1 MDLLTNLNPAQRLAV
16 TTTEGPV
23 MVMAGAGSGKTKVLT
38 TRISYIIK
46 ELKVIPSKILA
57 VTFTNKAAL
66 EMKKR
71 VADMLDINTDYMW
84 VSTFHSF
91 CARLLRME
99 IDAMPPYNKKFTI
112 LDEEDSI
119 RVIRKII
126 SESNREFETTPKEFK
141 KVISKNKNNKDYS
154 VNIPSIEDFMY
165 VNQKY
170 EEKCKK
176 DNLLDF
182 DDLIIKTIE
191 LFTKNPKILEKYQ
204 NQFEYILVDEFQDTN
219 EFQYDLMTMLS
230 SKHRNLFVVGDDFQ
244 SIYSFRGAKIEN
256 IRKLQQDYQDIKL
269 ILLEQNYRST
279 SQILNLANDV
289 IENNPNQIKKV
300 MFSTNKEGVLPK
312 YYNASTAEDEV
323 NFVQNIILEGVRK
336 GKKYSDF
343 AIMYRASFISNKFE
357 QMLIRNGIPYV
368 VYGGLPFYSR
378 KEIKDI
384 IAYLRVLIHH
394 NDNFSFQRIINVPKR
409 KIGDKIFES
418 LSIKAEE
425 KSLSLY
431 DAIDFFSGN
440 RVGIKNLYSF
450 KEKMD
455 DLSSRIEEMSLKDLV
470 DEIYDAFSYEN
481 ELKNEEETFHDRLEN
496 IEELK
501 KELEKEK
508 KKYPKLSNF
517 DVLDA
522 FLLNLELMSDDENHN
537 SIDSLC
543 LTTFHQAKGLEFD
556 TVFMVAMEEDVFP
569 SVNAKTEKELEE
581 ERRICYVG
589 ITRAKKELYLSSSK
603 KRWLYIDHML
613 NNFDGERKKSRFIDE
628 LVSEHYF
635 DMSKPKPRVN
645 LGESTTFASFTYK
658 KEEKKKEEVVSDISY
673 KIGDKINH
681 KAFGDGLV
689 VQVSGSTITVA
700 FKAPYGVKVLNG
712 NHPSIRKI

>member
-99 IDAMPPYNKKFTI
+99 IDAMPPYNKKFNI
-112 LDEEDSI
+112 LDEDDSLKIVKKIIEDLDFDTDYKPKVIRELISKSKNFKNYSI
-119 RVIRKII
+119 RDPRLL
-126 SESNREFETTPKEFK
+126 
-141 KVISKNKNNKDYS
+141 
-154 VNIPSIEDFMY
+154 NIFTI

-170 EEKCKK
+170 EERCKE

-191 LFTKNPKILEKYQ
+191 LFNKNPNILEKYQ
-204 NQFEYILVDEFQDTN
+204 NQFDYVLVDEFQDTN
-219 EFQYDLMTMLS
+219 AMQYDLMTLLAR
-230 SKHRNLFVVGDDFQ
+230 RNRNIFVVGDDFQ

-256 IRKLQQDYQDIKL
+256 IMKFQTEYKDYTL
-269 ILLEQNYRST
+269 ILLEENYRST
-279 SQILNLANDV
+279 TQILDLANN
-289 IENNPNQIKKV
+289 IILKNPNQIKKI
-300 MFSTNKEGVLPK
+300 MFSNKKVGPLPK
-312 YYNASTAEDEV
+312 YYRATSSYDETI
-323 NFVQNIILEGVRK
+323 FVINKILEGIRK
-336 GKKYSDF
+336 GKNYSDF
-343 AIMYRASFISNKFE
+343 AIMYRANSISRSFEDQLVKNK
-357 QMLIRNGIPYV
+357 IPYTI
-368 VYGGLPFYSR
+368 YGGLSFFSR
-378 KEIKDI
+378 AEIKDMS
-384 IAYLRVLIHH
+384 AYLRLLIHP
-394 NDNFSFQRIINVPKR
+394 DDDFSFDRVVNVPKR
-409 KIGDKIFES
+409 KIGKKILEN
-418 LSIKAEE
+418 LKIKAYE
-425 KSLSLY
+425 KTLPLY
-431 DAIDFFSGN
+431 DAIDYYSGN
-440 RVGIKNLYSF
+440 GIAADNLRQF
-450 KEKMD
+450 KATLDEIRDKIE
-455 DLSSRIEEMSLKDLV
+455 DLSLPGILK
-470 DEIYDAFSYEN
+470 EIYDKTGYDDEIRKDMDSYQDRLDNIQEFSSV
-481 ELKNEEETFHDRLEN
+481 LKETEEEYEDLGLTHFEMLEN
-496 IEELK
+496 L
-501 KELEKEK
+501 LFD
-508 KKYPKLSNF
+508 LSLRSEH
-517 DVLDA
+517 DDIK
-522 FLLNLELMSDDENHN
+522 SDE
-537 SIDSLC
+537 SVR

-556 TVFMVAMEEDVFP
+556 TVFMVAMEEEIFP
-569 SVNAKTEKELEE
+569 GINISSNEDLEE

-589 ITRAKKELYLSSSK
+589 ITRAKNELYLTNAENRMRFGK
-603 KRWLYIDHML
+603 TEYMVP
-613 NNFDGERKKSRFIDE
+613 SRFI
-628 LVSEHYF
+628 SEMDSKLYENLRG
-635 DMSKPKPRVN
+635 SKPKTRVN

>member
-99 IDAMPPYNKKFTI
+99 IDAMPPYNKKFNI
-112 LDEEDSI
+112 LDEDDSLKIVKKIIEDLDFDTDYKPKVIRELISKSKNFKNYSI
-119 RVIRKII
+119 RDPRLL
-126 SESNREFETTPKEFK
+126 
-141 KVISKNKNNKDYS
+141 
-154 VNIPSIEDFMY
+154 NIFTI

-170 EEKCKK
+170 EERCKEE
-176 DNLLDF
+176 NLLDF

-191 LFTKNPKILEKYQ
+191 LFHKNPNILEKYQ
-204 NQFEYILVDEFQDTN
+204 NQFDYVLVDEFQDTN
-219 EFQYDLMTMLS
+219 AMQYDLMTLLAR
-230 SKHRNLFVVGDDFQ
+230 RNRNIFVVGDDFQ

-256 IRKLQQDYQDIKL
+256 IMKFQTEYKDYTL
-269 ILLEQNYRST
+269 ILLEENYRST
-279 SQILNLANDV
+279 TQILDLANN
-289 IENNPNQIKKV
+289 IILKNPNQIKKI
-300 MFSTNKEGVLPK
+300 MFSNKKVGPLPK
-312 YYNASTAEDEV
+312 YYRATSSYDETI
-323 NFVQNIILEGVRK
+323 FVINKILEGIRK
-336 GKKYSDF
+336 GKNYSDF
-343 AIMYRASFISNKFE
+343 AIMYRANSISRSFEDQLVKNK
-357 QMLIRNGIPYV
+357 IPYTI
-368 VYGGLPFYSR
+368 YGGLSFFSR
-378 KEIKDI
+378 AEIKDMS
-384 IAYLRVLIHH
+384 AYLRLLIHP
-394 NDNFSFQRIINVPKR
+394 DDDFSFDRVVNVPKR
-409 KIGDKIFES
+409 KIGKKILEN
-418 LSIKAEE
+418 LKIKAYE
-425 KSLSLY
+425 KTLPLY
-431 DAIDFFSGN
+431 DAIDHYSGN
-440 RVGIKNLYSF
+440 GIAADNLRQF
-450 KEKMD
+450 KSTLDEIRDKIE
-455 DLSSRIEEMSLKDLV
+455 DLSLPGILK
-470 DEIYDAFSYEN
+470 EIYDKTGYDDEIRKDMDSYQDRLDNIQEFSSV
-481 ELKNEEETFHDRLEN
+481 LKETEEEYEDLGLTHFEMLEN
-496 IEELK
+496 L
-501 KELEKEK
+501 LFD
-508 KKYPKLSNF
+508 LSLRSEH
-517 DVLDA
+517 DDIK
-522 FLLNLELMSDDENHN
+522 SDE
-537 SIDSLC
+537 SVR

-556 TVFMVAMEEDVFP
+556 TVFMVAMEEEIFP
-569 SVNAKTEKELEE
+569 GINISSNEDLEE

-589 ITRAKKELYLSSSK
+589 ITRAKNELYLTNAENRMRFGK
-603 KRWLYIDHML
+603 TEYMVP
-613 NNFDGERKKSRFIDE
+613 SRFI
-628 LVSEHYF
+628 SEMDSKLYENLRG
-635 DMSKPKPRVN
+635 SKPKPRVN
-645 LGESTTFASFTYK
+645 LGTSTTFASFTYK

>member
-99 IDAMPPYNKKFTI
+99 IDAMPPYNKKFNI
-112 LDEEDSI
+112 LDEDDSLKIVKKIIEDLDFDTDYKPKVIRELISKSKNFKNYSI
-119 RVIRKII
+119 RDPRLL
-126 SESNREFETTPKEFK
+126 
-141 KVISKNKNNKDYS
+141 
-154 VNIPSIEDFMY
+154 NIFTI

-170 EEKCKK
+170 EERCKEE
-176 DNLLDF
+176 NLLDF

-191 LFTKNPKILEKYQ
+191 LFNKNPNILEKYQ
-204 NQFEYILVDEFQDTN
+204 NQFDYVLVDEFQDTN
-219 EFQYDLMTMLS
+219 AMQYDLMTLLAR
-230 SKHRNLFVVGDDFQ
+230 RNRNIFVVGDDFQ

-256 IRKLQQDYQDIKL
+256 IMKFQTEYKDYTL
-269 ILLEQNYRST
+269 ILLEENYRST
-279 SQILNLANDV
+279 TQILDLANN
-289 IENNPNQIKKV
+289 IILKNPNQIKKI
-300 MFSTNKEGVLPK
+300 MFSNKKVGPLPK
-312 YYNASTAEDEV
+312 YYRATSSYDETI
-323 NFVQNIILEGVRK
+323 FVINKILEGIRK
-336 GKKYSDF
+336 GKNYSDF
-343 AIMYRASFISNKFE
+343 AIMYRANSISRSFEDQLVKNK
-357 QMLIRNGIPYV
+357 IPYTI
-368 VYGGLPFYSR
+368 YGGLSFFSR
-378 KEIKDI
+378 TEIKDMS
-384 IAYLRVLIHH
+384 AYLRLLIHP
-394 NDNFSFQRIINVPKR
+394 DDDFSFDRVVNVPKR
-409 KIGDKIFES
+409 KIGKKILEN
-418 LSIKAEE
+418 LKIKAYE
-425 KSLSLY
+425 KTLPLY
-431 DAIDFFSGN
+431 DAIDYYSGN
-440 RVGIKNLYSF
+440 GIAADNLRQF
-450 KEKMD
+450 KATLDEIRDKIE
-455 DLSSRIEEMSLKDLV
+455 DLSLPGILK
-470 DEIYDAFSYEN
+470 EIYDKTGYDDEIRKDMDSYQDRLDNIQEFSSV
-481 ELKNEEETFHDRLEN
+481 LKETEEEYEDLGLTHFEMLEN
-496 IEELK
+496 L
-501 KELEKEK
+501 LFD
-508 KKYPKLSNF
+508 LSLRSEH
-517 DVLDA
+517 DDIK
-522 FLLNLELMSDDENHN
+522 SDE
-537 SIDSLC
+537 SVR

-556 TVFMVAMEEDVFP
+556 TVFMVAMEEEIFP
-569 SVNAKTEKELEE
+569 GINISSNEDLEE

-589 ITRAKKELYLSSSK
+589 ITRAKNELYLTNAENRMRFGK
-603 KRWLYIDHML
+603 TEYMVP
-613 NNFDGERKKSRFIDE
+613 SRFI
-628 LVSEHYF
+628 SEMDSKLYENLRG
-635 DMSKPKPRVN
+635 SKPKPRVN
-645 LGESTTFASFTYK
+645 IGESTTFASFTYK

>member
-99 IDAMPPYNKKFTI
+99 IDAMPPYNKKFNI
-112 LDEEDSI
+112 LDEDDSLKIVKKIIEDLDFDTDYKPKVIRELISKSKNFKNYSI
-119 RVIRKII
+119 RDPRLL
-126 SESNREFETTPKEFK
+126 
-141 KVISKNKNNKDYS
+141 
-154 VNIPSIEDFMY
+154 NIFTI

-170 EEKCKK
+170 EERCKE

-191 LFTKNPKILEKYQ
+191 LFNKNPNILEKYQ
-204 NQFEYILVDEFQDTN
+204 NQFDYVLVDEFQDTN
-219 EFQYDLMTMLS
+219 AMQYDLMTLLAR
-230 SKHRNLFVVGDDFQ
+230 RNRNIFVVGDDFQ

-256 IRKLQQDYQDIKL
+256 IMKFQTEYKDYTL
-269 ILLEQNYRST
+269 ILLEENYRST
-279 SQILNLANDV
+279 TQILDLANN
-289 IENNPNQIKKV
+289 IILKNPNQIKKI
-300 MFSTNKEGVLPK
+300 MFSNKKVGPLPK
-312 YYNASTAEDEV
+312 YYRATSSYDETI
-323 NFVQNIILEGVRK
+323 FVINKILEGIRK
-336 GKKYSDF
+336 GKNYSDF
-343 AIMYRASFISNKFE
+343 AIMYRANSISRSFEDQLVKNK
-357 QMLIRNGIPYV
+357 IPYTI
-368 VYGGLPFYSR
+368 YGGLSFFSR
-378 KEIKDI
+378 AEIKDMS
-384 IAYLRVLIHH
+384 AYLRLLIHP
-394 NDNFSFQRIINVPKR
+394 DDDFSFDRVVNVPKR
-409 KIGDKIFES
+409 KIGKKILEN
-418 LSIKAEE
+418 LKIKAYE
-425 KSLSLY
+425 KTLPLY
-431 DAIDFFSGN
+431 DAIDHYSGN
-440 RVGIKNLYSF
+440 GIAADNLRNF
-450 KEKMD
+450 KSTLDEIRNRIE
-455 DLSSRIEEMSLKDLV
+455 DLSLPGILK
-470 DEIYDAFSYEN
+470 EIYDKTGYDDEIRKDMDSYQDRLDNIQEFSSV
-481 ELKNEEETFHDRLEN
+481 LKETEEEYEDLGLTHFEMLEN
-496 IEELK
+496 L
-501 KELEKEK
+501 LFD
-508 KKYPKLSNF
+508 LSLRSEH
-517 DVLDA
+517 DDIK
-522 FLLNLELMSDDENHN
+522 SDE
-537 SIDSLC
+537 SVR

-556 TVFMVAMEEDVFP
+556 TVFMVAMEEEIFP
-569 SVNAKTEKELEE
+569 GINISSNEDLEE

-589 ITRAKKELYLSSSK
+589 ITRAKNELYLTNAENRMRFGK
-603 KRWLYIDHML
+603 TEYMVP
-613 NNFDGERKKSRFIDE
+613 SRFI
-628 LVSEHYF
+628 SEMDSKLYENLRG
-635 DMSKPKPRVN
+635 SKPKPRVN
-645 LGESTTFASFTYK
+645 LGTSTTFASFTYK

>member
-99 IDAMPPYNKKFTI
+99 IDAMPPYNKKFNI
-112 LDEEDSI
+112 LDEDDSLKIVKKIIEDLDFDTDYKPKVIRELISKSKNFKNYSI
-119 RVIRKII
+119 RDPRLL
-126 SESNREFETTPKEFK
+126 
-141 KVISKNKNNKDYS
+141 
-154 VNIPSIEDFMY
+154 NIFTI

-170 EEKCKK
+170 EERCKEE
-176 DNLLDF
+176 NLLDF

-191 LFTKNPKILEKYQ
+191 LFHKNPNILEKYQ
-204 NQFEYILVDEFQDTN
+204 NQFDYVLVDEFQDTN
-219 EFQYDLMTMLS
+219 AMQYDLMTLLAR
-230 SKHRNLFVVGDDFQ
+230 RNRNIFVVGDDFQ

-256 IRKLQQDYQDIKL
+256 IMKFQTEYKDYTL
-269 ILLEQNYRST
+269 ILLEENYRST
-279 SQILNLANDV
+279 TQILDLANN
-289 IENNPNQIKKV
+289 IILKNPNQIKKI
-300 MFSTNKEGVLPK
+300 MFSNKKVGPLPK
-312 YYNASTAEDEV
+312 YYRATSSYDETI
-323 NFVQNIILEGVRK
+323 FVINKILEGIRK
-336 GKKYSDF
+336 GKNYSDF
-343 AIMYRASFISNKFE
+343 AIMYRANSISRSFEDQLVKNK
-357 QMLIRNGIPYV
+357 IPYTI
-368 VYGGLPFYSR
+368 YGGLSFFSR
-378 KEIKDI
+378 AEIKDMS
-384 IAYLRVLIHH
+384 AYLRLLIHP
-394 NDNFSFQRIINVPKR
+394 DDDFSFDRVVNVPKR
-409 KIGDKIFES
+409 KIGKKILEN
-418 LSIKAEE
+418 LKIKAYE
-425 KSLSLY
+425 KTLPLY
-431 DAIDFFSGN
+431 DAIDYYSGN
-440 RVGIKNLYSF
+440 GIAADNLRQF
-450 KEKMD
+450 KATLDEIRDKIE
-455 DLSSRIEEMSLKDLV
+455 DLSLPGILK
-470 DEIYDAFSYEN
+470 EIYDKTGYDDEIRKDMDSYQDRLDNIQEFSSV
-481 ELKNEEETFHDRLEN
+481 LKETEEEYEDLGLTHFEMLEN
-496 IEELK
+496 L
-501 KELEKEK
+501 LFD
-508 KKYPKLSNF
+508 LSLRSEH
-517 DVLDA
+517 DDIK
-522 FLLNLELMSDDENHN
+522 SDE
-537 SIDSLC
+537 SVR

-556 TVFMVAMEEDVFP
+556 TVFMVAMEEEIFP
-569 SVNAKTEKELEE
+569 GINISSNEDLEE

-589 ITRAKKELYLSSSK
+589 ITRAKNELYLTNAENRMRFGK
-603 KRWLYIDHML
+603 TEYMVP
-613 NNFDGERKKSRFIDE
+613 SRFI
-628 LVSEHYF
+628 SEMDSKLYENLRG
-635 DMSKPKPRVN
+635 SKPKPRVN
-645 LGESTTFASFTYK
+645 LGTSTTFASFTYI

>member
-99 IDAMPPYNKKFTI
+99 IDALPPYNKKFNI
-112 LDEEDSI
+112 LDEDDSLKIVKKIIEDLDFDI
-119 RVIRKII
+119 DCKPKVIR
-126 SESNREFETTPKEFK
+126 EF
-141 KVISKNKNNKDYS
+141 ISKSKNFKNYN
-154 VNIPSIEDFMY
+154 VNDPRLLHIFTI

-170 EEKCKK
+170 EERCRE

-191 LFTKNPKILEKYQ
+191 LFHKNPKILEKYQ
-204 NQFEYILVDEFQDTN
+204 NQFDYVLVDEFQDTN
-219 EFQYDLMTMLS
+219 AMQYDLMTLLAR
-230 SKHRNLFVVGDDFQ
+230 RNRNIFVVGDDFQ

-256 IRKLQQDYQDIKL
+256 IMKFQAEYKDYTL
-269 ILLEQNYRST
+269 ILLEENYRST
-279 SQILNLANDV
+279 TQILDLANN
-289 IENNPNQIKKV
+289 IILKNPNQIKKI
-300 MFSTNKEGVLPK
+300 MFSNKKVGPLPK
-312 YYNASTAEDEV
+312 YYRATSSYDETI
-323 NFVQNIILEGVRK
+323 FVINKILEGIRK

-343 AIMYRASFISNKFE
+343 AIIYRANSISRSFEDQLVKNK
-357 QMLIRNGIPYV
+357 IPYTI
-368 VYGGLPFYSR
+368 YGGLSFFSR
-378 KEIKDI
+378 AEIKDMS
-384 IAYLRVLIHH
+384 AYLRLLIHP
-394 NDNFSFQRIINVPKR
+394 DDDFSFDRVVNVPKR
-409 KIGDKIFES
+409 KIGKKILEN
-418 LSIKAEE
+418 LKIKAYE
-425 KSLSLY
+425 KALPLY
-431 DAIDFFSGN
+431 DAIDHYSGN
-440 RVGIKNLYSF
+440 GIAADNLRKF
-450 KEKMD
+450 KSTLDEIRDK
-455 DLSSRIEEMSLKDLV
+455 IEELSLPEILK
-470 DEIYDAFSYEN
+470 EIYDKTGYDDEIRKDMDSYQDRFDNIKEFSSV
-481 ELKNEEETFHDRLEN
+481 LKETEEEYEDLGLTHFEMLEN
-496 IEELK
+496 L
-501 KELEKEK
+501 LFD
-508 KKYPKLSNF
+508 LSLRSEH
-517 DVLDA
+517 DDTK
-522 FLLNLELMSDDENHN
+522 SDE
-537 SIDSLC
+537 SVR

-556 TVFMVAMEEDVFP
+556 TVFMVAMEEEIFP
-569 SVNAKTEKELEE
+569 GINIISNEDLEE

-589 ITRAKKELYLSSSK
+589 ITRAKNELYLTNAEN
-603 KRWLYIDHML
+603 RMRFGRIEYMVP
-613 NNFDGERKKSRFIDE
+613 SRFI
-628 LVSEHYF
+628 SEM
-635 DMSKPKPRVN
+635 DSKLYENLRGSRPKPRVN

-658 KEEKKKEEVVSDISY
+658 KEEKKEEEVVSNISY

>member
-99 IDAMPPYNKKFTI
+99 IDAMPPYNKKFNI
-112 LDEEDSI
+112 LDEDDSLKIVKKIIEDLDFDTDYKPKVIRELISKSKNFKNYSI
-119 RVIRKII
+119 RDPRLL
-126 SESNREFETTPKEFK
+126 
-141 KVISKNKNNKDYS
+141 
-154 VNIPSIEDFMY
+154 NIFTI

-170 EEKCKK
+170 EERCKEE
-176 DNLLDF
+176 NLLDF

-191 LFTKNPKILEKYQ
+191 LFNKNPNILEKYQ
-204 NQFEYILVDEFQDTN
+204 NQFDYVLVDEFQDTN
-219 EFQYDLMTMLS
+219 AMQYDLMTLLAR
-230 SKHRNLFVVGDDFQ
+230 RNRNIFVVGDDFQ

-256 IRKLQQDYQDIKL
+256 IMKFQTEYKDYTL
-269 ILLEQNYRST
+269 ILLEENYRST
-279 SQILNLANDV
+279 TQILDLANN
-289 IENNPNQIKKV
+289 IILKNPNQIKKI
-300 MFSTNKEGVLPK
+300 MFSNKKVGPLPK
-312 YYNASTAEDEV
+312 YYRATSSYDETI
-323 NFVQNIILEGVRK
+323 FVINKILEGIRK
-336 GKKYSDF
+336 GKNYSDF
-343 AIMYRASFISNKFE
+343 AIMYRANSISRSFEDQLVKNK
-357 QMLIRNGIPYV
+357 IPYTI
-368 VYGGLPFYSR
+368 YGGLSFFSR
-378 KEIKDI
+378 AEIKDMS
-384 IAYLRVLIHH
+384 AYLRLLIHP
-394 NDNFSFQRIINVPKR
+394 DDDFSFDRVVNVPKR
-409 KIGDKIFES
+409 KIGKKILEN
-418 LSIKAEE
+418 LKIKAYE
-425 KSLSLY
+425 KTLPLY
-431 DAIDFFSGN
+431 DAIDHYSGN
-440 RVGIKNLYSF
+440 GIAADNLRNF
-450 KEKMD
+450 KSTLDEIRDKIE
-455 DLSSRIEEMSLKDLV
+455 DLSLPGILK
-470 DEIYDAFSYEN
+470 EIYDKTGYDDEIRKDMDSYQDRLDNIQEFSSV
-481 ELKNEEETFHDRLEN
+481 LKETEEEYEDLGLTHFEMLEN
-496 IEELK
+496 L
-501 KELEKEK
+501 LFD
-508 KKYPKLSNF
+508 LSLRSEH
-517 DVLDA
+517 DDIK
-522 FLLNLELMSDDENHN
+522 SDE
-537 SIDSLC
+537 SVR

-556 TVFMVAMEEDVFP
+556 TVFMVAMEEEIFP
-569 SVNAKTEKELEE
+569 GINISSNEDLEE

-589 ITRAKKELYLSSSK
+589 ITRAKNELYLTNAENRMRFGK
-603 KRWLYIDHML
+603 TEYMVP
-613 NNFDGERKKSRFIDE
+613 SRFI
-628 LVSEHYF
+628 SEMDSKLYENLRG
-635 DMSKPKPRVN
+635 SKPKPRVN
-645 LGESTTFASFTYK
+645 LGTSTTFASFTYK

>member
-99 IDAMPPYNKKFTI
+99 IDAMPPYNKKFNI
-112 LDEEDSI
+112 LDEDDSLKIVKKIIEDLDFDTDYKPKVIRELISKSKNFKNYSI
-119 RVIRKII
+119 RDPRLL
-126 SESNREFETTPKEFK
+126 
-141 KVISKNKNNKDYS
+141 
-154 VNIPSIEDFMY
+154 NIFTI

-170 EEKCKK
+170 EERCKEE
-176 DNLLDF
+176 NLLDF

-191 LFTKNPKILEKYQ
+191 LFNKNPNILEKYQ
-204 NQFEYILVDEFQDTN
+204 NQFDYVLVDEFQDTN
-219 EFQYDLMTMLS
+219 AMQYDLMTLLAR
-230 SKHRNLFVVGDDFQ
+230 RNRNIFVVGDDFQ

-256 IRKLQQDYQDIKL
+256 IMKFQTEYKDYTL
-269 ILLEQNYRST
+269 ILLEENYRST
-279 SQILNLANDV
+279 TQILDLANN
-289 IENNPNQIKKV
+289 IILKNPNQIKKI
-300 MFSTNKEGVLPK
+300 MFSNKKVGPLPK
-312 YYNASTAEDEV
+312 YYRATSSYDETI
-323 NFVQNIILEGVRK
+323 FVINKILEGIRK
-336 GKKYSDF
+336 GKNYSDF
-343 AIMYRASFISNKFE
+343 AIMYRANSISRSFEDQLVKNK
-357 QMLIRNGIPYV
+357 IPYTI
-368 VYGGLPFYSR
+368 YGGLSFFSR
-378 KEIKDI
+378 AEIKDMS
-384 IAYLRVLIHH
+384 AYLRLLIHP
-394 NDNFSFQRIINVPKR
+394 DDDFSFDRVVNVPKR
-409 KIGDKIFES
+409 KIGKKILEN
-418 LSIKAEE
+418 LKIKAYE
-425 KSLSLY
+425 KTLPLY
-431 DAIDFFSGN
+431 DAIDHYSGN
-440 RVGIKNLYSF
+440 GIAADNLRNF
-450 KEKMD
+450 KSTLDEIRNRIE
-455 DLSSRIEEMSLKDLV
+455 DLSLPGILK
-470 DEIYDAFSYEN
+470 EIYDKTGYDDEIRKDMDSYQDRLDNIQEFSSV
-481 ELKNEEETFHDRLEN
+481 LKETEEEYEDLGLTHFEMLEN
-496 IEELK
+496 L
-501 KELEKEK
+501 LFD
-508 KKYPKLSNF
+508 LSLRSEH
-517 DVLDA
+517 DDIK
-522 FLLNLELMSDDENHN
+522 SDE
-537 SIDSLC
+537 SVR

-556 TVFMVAMEEDVFP
+556 TVFMVAMEEEIFP
-569 SVNAKTEKELEE
+569 GINISSNEDLEE

-589 ITRAKKELYLSSSK
+589 ITRAKNELYLTNAENRMRFGK
-603 KRWLYIDHML
+603 TEYMVP
-613 NNFDGERKKSRFIDE
+613 SRFI
-628 LVSEHYF
+628 SEMDSKLYENLRG
-635 DMSKPKPRVN
+635 SKPKPRVN
-645 LGESTTFASFTYK
+645 LGTSTTFASFTYK

>member
-38 TRISYIIK
+38 TRNTYIIK

-219 EFQYDLMTMLS
+219 EFQYDLMTILS

-323 NFVQNIILEGVRK
+323 NFVQNIILEGVR
-336 GKKYSDF
+336 
-343 AIMYRASFISNKFE
+343 
-357 QMLIRNGIPYV
+357 
-368 VYGGLPFYSR
+368 
-378 KEIKDI
+378 
-384 IAYLRVLIHH
+384 
-394 NDNFSFQRIINVPKR
+394 
-409 KIGDKIFES
+409 
-418 LSIKAEE
+418 
-425 KSLSLY
+425 
-431 DAIDFFSGN
+431 
-440 RVGIKNLYSF
+440 
-450 KEKMD
+450 
-455 DLSSRIEEMSLKDLV
+455 
-470 DEIYDAFSYEN
+470 
-481 ELKNEEETFHDRLEN
+481 
-496 IEELK
+496 
-501 KELEKEK
+501 
-508 KKYPKLSNF
+508 
-517 DVLDA
+517 
-522 FLLNLELMSDDENHN
+522 
-537 SIDSLC
+537 
-543 LTTFHQAKGLEFD
+543 
-556 TVFMVAMEEDVFP
+556 
-569 SVNAKTEKELEE
+569 
-581 ERRICYVG
+581 
-589 ITRAKKELYLSSSK
+589 
-603 KRWLYIDHML
+603 
-613 NNFDGERKKSRFIDE
+613 
-628 LVSEHYF
+628 
-635 DMSKPKPRVN
+635 
-645 LGESTTFASFTYK
+645 
-658 KEEKKKEEVVSDISY
+658 
-673 KIGDKINH
+673 
-681 KAFGDGLV
+681 
-689 VQVSGSTITVA
+689 
-700 FKAPYGVKVLNG
+700 
-712 NHPSIRKI
+712 